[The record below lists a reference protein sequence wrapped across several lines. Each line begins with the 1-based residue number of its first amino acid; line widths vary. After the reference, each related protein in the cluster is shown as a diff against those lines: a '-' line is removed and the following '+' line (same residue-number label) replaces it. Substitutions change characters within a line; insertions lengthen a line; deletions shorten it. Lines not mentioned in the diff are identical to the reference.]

1 MAPVITGMKLGQ
13 FRGLARIAGS
23 NTHDA
28 RFPGI
33 RWFKGEREKKKSLH
47 KLKQFSRISPG
58 GAVVSV
64 HHSVEPTYTP
74 ALTHQNLNRCEKVA
88 PICGLEKQTR
98 VDTLA
103 AMKRCICV
111 CTDCFT

>member
-23 NTHDA
+23 NTHDT
-28 RFPGI
+28 RFPG
-33 RWFKGEREKKKSLH
+33 FGGLTERERERNPYINLSNLVE
-47 KLKQFSRISPG
+47 LVQG
-58 GAVVSV
+58 GAVVLV

-74 ALTHQNLNRCEKVA
+74 ALTHQNLNRCDKVA

-98 VDTLA
+98 ESTLA
-103 AMKRCICV
+103 GNKRCIYV
-111 CTDCFT
+111 CSYCFT